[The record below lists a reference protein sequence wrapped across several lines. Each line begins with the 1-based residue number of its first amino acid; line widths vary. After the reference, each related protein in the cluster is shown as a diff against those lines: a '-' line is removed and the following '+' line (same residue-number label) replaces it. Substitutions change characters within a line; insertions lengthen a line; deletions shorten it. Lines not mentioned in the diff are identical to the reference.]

1 MDIKERK
8 ENTEPINE
16 EQKRGL
22 ARKASIGILLV
33 IFLIFAAVVLFT
45 GILGNIFGKA
55 TENIAL
61 GAVAVF
67 LILLLYKSRK
77 S

>member
-1 MDIKERK
+1 MDTEERN
-8 ENTEPINE
+8 EGTEPINE

-33 IFLIFAAVVLFT
+33 VFFLFAGVVLFT
-45 GILGNIFGKA
+45 GFLGNLFGKTA
-55 TENIAL
+55 ENIAL
-61 GAVAVF
+61 GIVAVF